1 MILFYVT
8 FITAPIAIIV
18 AVRHW
23 NSPPSMIHRTKTRY
37 VVAIILAALQ
47 VVGWIFLVIALI
59 GLFYAR

>member
-1 MILFYVT
+1 
-8 FITAPIAIIV
+8 
-18 AVRHW
+18 
-23 NSPPSMIHRTKTRY
+23 MIHRTKTRY